1 MKTCQMA
8 GIAKNAKGK
17 AVCDPPKF
25 KFVGLEKGTPA
36 KASTGTTG
44 KGTRWRGQNDDRRDD
59 WKETER
65 FS

>member
-1 MKTCQMA
+1 MKTCQMT
-8 GIAKNAKGK
+8 GIAKNDKGK

-25 KFVGLEKGTPA
+25 KFVGLEKERPRRLLL
-36 KASTGTTG
+36 GTTG
-44 KGTRWRGQNDDRRDD
+44 TGTRWRGQNDDRRDD